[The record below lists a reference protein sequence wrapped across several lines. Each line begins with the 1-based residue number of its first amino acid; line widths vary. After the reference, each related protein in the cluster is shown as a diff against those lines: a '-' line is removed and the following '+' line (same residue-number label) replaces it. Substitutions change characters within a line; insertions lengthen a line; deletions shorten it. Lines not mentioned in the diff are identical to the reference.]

1 METLFAILAGA
12 FGVGMIL
19 LLPKYAR
26 FIHEQPH
33 LHREQMAEKAR
44 LQAEAEKNVE
54 KPANE

>member
-1 METLFAILAGA
+1 
-12 FGVGMIL
+12 MIL